1 MKKKMKVI
9 KFEHLSNFKNDFI
22 IKSKVRTFSCKFCKK
37 QFASP
42 HALGGHQNA
51 QKKERAHEKHLQGIK
66 NNFET
71 PRYPFP
77 YYNCPSQSAPLLFLT
92 IIFLIYLHLFLFLAI
107 ILLVYLHPFILDMDP
122 ILEDLKLSWRSSL

>member
-1 MKKKMKVI
+1 MKGVTMKKKMKVI

-77 YYNCPSQSAPLLFLT
+77 YYNCPSQSAPP
-92 IIFLIYLHLFLFLAI
+92 
-107 ILLVYLHPFILDMDP
+107 PF
-122 ILEDLKLSWRSSL
+122 SY